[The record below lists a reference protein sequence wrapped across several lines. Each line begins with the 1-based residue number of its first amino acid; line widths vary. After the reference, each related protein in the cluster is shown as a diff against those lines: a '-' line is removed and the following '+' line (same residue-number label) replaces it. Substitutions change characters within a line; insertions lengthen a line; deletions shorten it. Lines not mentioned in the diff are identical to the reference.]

1 MANVKLT
8 ELTAYTSP
16 VSTDVLPIVDLVN
29 NQTKKIT
36 IEDLLKRF
44 GAGTEALPSFSFS
57 GDIDTGI
64 YSPGANQF
72 AVTTGGTQRLLIDA
86 SGNTTIQGDLTVNG
100 TATTVESN
108 TLSIKDKNIEIAV
121 VSTPTDTTADGGGI
135 TVKGASDKTINWVQS
150 TGCWT
155 LNQPTNF
162 NNHVRI
168 DSSGRVGM
176 GTDSPGSY
184 NASADNL
191 VVQNDGGTGS
201 AGITVRAGTGAQST
215 VYFADGTGASDA
227 IRGYVQYFHNGD
239 FLRFGTDANERLRIL
254 SDGKVGVGITS
265 PNRMLVLAQANS
277 TAYSSSDF
285 DQNYHLL
292 KLQNT
297 TDSKTAGLQFLIG
310 SNGEAAITATEVSD
324 GETNLCF
331 GTRGGGSRSEKV
343 RITSAGNV
351 GIGNSAPGA
360 KLQIE
365 STSDQLKLT
374 YPSVASYIHEVDS
387 NGDYSIAKDSSERLR
402 INSSGK
408 VKCLGGAEVVGS
420 GSQALLIGSTDS
432 QSAQLTLDGDSNGDG
447 AGADYASIL
456 HSTAGDLELNNRK
469 NQSILFKTGSAEDER
484 LRITSDGKIG
494 VGSSTINF
502 PSGTGLQVYD
512 SSTPR
517 IKLANSTTGTG
528 ATDGSYLYVSGSDF
542 IIENKESAN
551 MRFYT
556 SATEKMRLDSSG
568 RLLLNGGSDVRMEL
582 GTNGTTATNDRN
594 HIRAD
599 GDNLKYNTCD
609 SGNHIFEVNGTE
621 RMRLDANGNLGVGIS
636 NPSDY
641 HANAHRLVVDGGMT
655 LANASTSA
663 IFFADSATGTGE
675 YVGQL
680 NYDHGSNYMQF
691 VVNNGEA
698 MRLDSTRNLTIGP
711 YNTSPYV
718 KGMKLFPDNGGRST
732 LVLNGTG
739 TDHTALGV
747 YDGNSSSYKLTLKHN
762 GSASFGS
769 PNSGSTSGYGTSISI
784 ASNAGDIRAQCTS
797 SASQYTQLFGA
808 YFGTNKT
815 FHVLA
820 NGSTEFDGLMTLN
833 AGLVSV
839 GTSSRGARLGNIKVG
854 WDGLYNSVQTDDG
867 TSNLY
872 LQYSSSGGVYIGT
885 NGLVW
890 HSNNDGSGSGLDAD
904 LLRGLQP
911 STGPVANNVMLRDG
925 SKDARARYFI
935 AGTSDANTDG
945 WFRARNDNNSTM
957 TPTGAVVMLNGWYY
971 HQSRGNFQNWLNGAG
986 VTISTNSTSAQ
997 IQSGGWFYNT
1007 NSGYGLYNV
1016 ANNTHFYS
1024 DSGASWILRS
1034 AASSNGIKFDAGGA
1048 TTRGWVYA
1056 NTSNEI
1062 GFLNNAGSWALR
1074 VYSNKNVQTYGDI
1087 TATGNVTAYS
1097 DITLKDDI
1105 ETIPDALEKVSQIR
1119 GVTYN
1124 RNDLEDAPRQTGVI
1138 AQEVEKVLPEV
1149 VSENKDGIKT
1159 VAYGNIVGLLIEAIK
1174 ELKAEVEIL
1183 KAK

>member
-502 PSGTGLQVYD
+502 PSGIGLQVYD

-732 LVLNGTG
+732 IVMNGTG

-769 PNSGSTSGYGTSISI
+769 PNSGSASGYGTSINI
-784 ASNAGDIRAQCTS
+784 AANAGDIRAQCTS

-808 YFGTNKT
+808 YYGTNKN

-820 NGSTEFDGLMTLN
+820 NGDILANQATFNGTVTLQNNLDMQDSDKIMLGTGDDLELLHDGANSYVYNNTGDIYIRNN
-833 AGLVSV
+833 ADDKSV
-839 GTSSRGARLGNIKVG
+839 ILQADNGSGGNANYVYC
-854 WDGLYNSVQTDDG
+854 DGP
-867 TSNLY
+867 
-872 LQYSSSGGVYIGT
+872 SGGVYLYHYGST
-885 NGLVW
+885 RLV
-890 HSNNDGSGSGLDAD
+890 
-904 LLRGLQP
+904 
-911 STGPVANNVMLRDG
+911 
-925 SKDARARYFI
+925 
-935 AGTSDANTDG
+935 
-945 WFRARNDNNSTM
+945 TM
-957 TPTGAVVMLNGWYY
+957 
-971 HQSRGNFQNWLNGAG
+971 
-986 VTISTNSTSAQ
+986 
-997 IQSGGWFYNT
+997 SGGVNIT
-1007 NSGYGLYNV
+1007 
-1016 ANNTHFYS
+1016 
-1024 DSGASWILRS
+1024 
-1034 AASSNGIKFDAGGA
+1034 
-1048 TTRGWVYA
+1048 
-1056 NTSNEI
+1056 
-1062 GFLNNAGSWALR
+1062 
-1074 VYSNKNVQTYGDI
+1074 GDL

-1097 DITLKDDI
+1097 DITLKNNI

-1124 RNDLEDAPRQTGVI
+1124 RNDIEDSPRHTGVI
-1138 AQEVEKVLPEV
+1138 AQEIEKVLPEV
-1149 VSENKDGIKT
+1149 VSEGEDGLKT
-1159 VAYGNIVGLLIEAIK
+1159 VAYGNIVGLLIQAVK
-1174 ELKAEVEIL
+1174 ELKAEVNEL
-1183 KAK
+1183 KLTRTFPMMVRPEVK